1 MPPFFCATIGTMW
14 KNMHVAIALIVAPI
28 LAILAWFAVGQI
40 AGEKALVAEPGS
52 AYPLV
57 ARSNCR
63 WESGECELHNNDLEM
78 TIVPLELGSQHT
90 KLSLDSEFPL
100 ERATLALLVNGNE
113 VVASAEHDA
122 SPDAAAQM
130 TVTIPA
136 FADPEAMLR
145 VAVTVQDSLYFA
157 EVPVVFMRP
166 EEPRFTR

>member
-63 WESGECELHNNDLEM
+63 WESGECELHNNDLEIS
-78 TIVPLELGSQHT
+78 IVPLELGAQYT
-90 KLSLDSEFPL
+90 KLSLDSEFAL
-100 ERATLALLVNGNE
+100 EQATLALLVNGNE
-113 VVASAEHDA
+113 VAASAEHDT

-136 FADPEAMLR
+136 FADAEAMLR

>member
-1 MPPFFCATIGTMW
+1 MW
-14 KNMHVAIALIVAPI
+14 KNKHVIIALIVAPI
-28 LAILAWFAVGQI
+28 LAVLAWFAVGTI
-40 AGEKALVAEPGS
+40 AGEKAQVAKPGA

-63 WESGECELHNNDLEM
+63 WESGECDLVNNDLKM
-78 TIVPLELGSQHT
+78 TILPLELGAQYT
-90 KLSLDSEFPL
+90 RLSLDSEFPL
-100 ERATLALLVNGNE
+100 AQATFALLSGDNE
-113 VVASAEHDA
+113 VYASAEHDA

-145 VAVTVQDSLYFA
+145 VAVTVQESLYFA

>member
-1 MPPFFCATIGTMW
+1 MW
-14 KNMHVAIALIVAPI
+14 KNKHVVVALIVAPI
-28 LAILAWFAVGQI
+28 LAILAWFGVGAI
-40 AGEKALVAEPGS
+40 VGEKARVAEPGA

-63 WESGECELHNNDLEM
+63 WESGQCELVNNDLAM
-78 TIVPLELGSQHT
+78 TIVPLELGAQYT

-100 ERATLALLVNGNE
+100 TQATFALLSNGSE
-113 VVASAEHDA
+113 VLANAEHDA

-136 FADPEAMLR
+136 FAHPDAVLR
-145 VAVTVQDSLYFA
+145 VAVTVQESLYFA

-166 EEPRFTR
+166 EGPRFSR

>member
-1 MPPFFCATIGTMW
+1 MW
-14 KNMHVAIALIVAPI
+14 KNKHVIIALIVAPI
-28 LAILAWFAVGQI
+28 LAVLAWFAVGTI
-40 AGEKALVAEPGS
+40 AGEKAQVAKPGA

-63 WESGECELHNNDLEM
+63 WESGECDLVNNDLKM
-78 TIVPLELGSQHT
+78 TILPLELGA
-90 KLSLDSEFPL
+90 LDSEFPL
-100 ERATLALLVNGNE
+100 AQATFALLSGGNE

-145 VAVTVQDSLYFA
+145 VAVTVQESLYFA

>member
-1 MPPFFCATIGTMW
+1 MW
-14 KNMHVAIALIVAPI
+14 KNKHVVVALIVAPI

-40 AGEKALVAEPGS
+40 AGEKAHVAEPGG

-63 WESGECELHNNDLEM
+63 WESGECDLVNNDLKM
-78 TIVPLELGSQHT
+78 TILPLELGAQYT
-90 KLSLDSEFPL
+90 RLALDSEFPMTQ
-100 ERATLALLVNGNE
+100 ATFALLSGGKE

-145 VAVTVQDSLYFA
+145 VAVTVQESLYFA
-157 EVPVVFMRP
+157 EVPVVFLRP
-166 EEPRFTR
+166 EEPRYSR

>member
-1 MPPFFCATIGTMW
+1 MW
-14 KNMHVAIALIVAPI
+14 KNKHVVIAMIVAPI

-40 AGEKALVAEPGS
+40 AGEKAQVAKPGA

-63 WESGECELHNNDLEM
+63 WASGECELVNNDLEM
-78 TIVPLELGSQHT
+78 TILPLELGNQHT
-90 KLSLDSEFPL
+90 RLALESEFPL
-100 ERATLALLVNGNE
+100 DQATFALLREGNE
-113 VVASAEHDA
+113 VVARAEHDT
-122 SPDAAAQM
+122 SPDATARM

-136 FADPEAMLR
+136 FADPEAVLR
-145 VAVTVQDSLYFA
+145 VAVTVQESLYFA

>member
-1 MPPFFCATIGTMW
+1 MW

-40 AGEKALVAEPGS
+40 AGEKAQVAEPGGT
-52 AYPLV
+52 YPLV

-63 WESGECELHNNDLEM
+63 WESGECELVNNDLKM
-78 TIVPLELGSQHT
+78 TIMPLELGAQYT
-90 KLSLDSEFPL
+90 RLALDSEFPMTQ
-100 ERATLALLVNGNE
+100 ATFALLFGGNE
-113 VVASAEHDA
+113 VAASATRDE

-145 VAVTVQDSLYFA
+145 VAVTVKESLYFA
-157 EVPVVFMRP
+157 EVPVVFLRP
-166 EEPRFTR
+166 EEPRFSR

>member
-1 MPPFFCATIGTMW
+1 MW
-14 KNMHVAIALIVAPI
+14 KNKHVVIAMIVAPI
-28 LAILAWFAVGQI
+28 LAVLAWFAVGSLV
-40 AGEKALVAEPGS
+40 GEKARVAEPGA

-63 WESGECELHNNDLEM
+63 WESGECELVNNDLKM
-78 TIVPLELGSQHT
+78 TILPLELGAQYT
-90 KLSLDSEFPL
+90 RLSLDSEFPL
-100 ERATLALLVNGNE
+100 TQATFALLTGGNE
-113 VVASAEHDA
+113 VAAKAEHDA
-122 SPDAAAQM
+122 SPDAVAQM

-145 VAVTVQDSLYFA
+145 VAVTVQESLYFA

>member
-1 MPPFFCATIGTMW
+1 MW
-14 KNMHVAIALIVAPI
+14 KNKHVVTALIVAPI
-28 LAILAWFAVGQI
+28 LAVLAWIAVGQI
-40 AGEKALVAEPGS
+40 AGEKAHVAEPGA

-63 WESGECELHNNDLEM
+63 WESGECELVNNDVKM
-78 TIVPLELGSQHT
+78 TILPLELGTQYT
-90 KLSLDSEFPL
+90 RLSLDSEFPL
-100 ERATLALLVNGNE
+100 AEATFALLTGGNE
-113 VVASAEHDA
+113 VVARAERDA

-145 VAVTVQDSLYFA
+145 VAVTVQESLYFA

>member
-1 MPPFFCATIGTMW
+1 MW
-14 KNMHVAIALIVAPI
+14 KNKHVIVAMIVAPI

-40 AGEKALVAEPGS
+40 AGENAHVAKPGS

-78 TIVPLELGSQHT
+78 TILPLELGAQYT
-90 KLSLDSEFPL
+90 RLSLDSELPL
-100 ERATLALLVNGNE
+100 AQATFALFLDGKE
-113 VVASAEHDA
+113 VVASAQHDA
-122 SPDAAAQM
+122 APDAPAQM

-136 FADPEAMLR
+136 FADPEAVLR
-145 VAVTVQDSLYFA
+145 VAVKVQESLYFA

-166 EEPRFTR
+166 EPARFTR

>member
-1 MPPFFCATIGTMW
+1 MW
-14 KNMHVAIALIVAPI
+14 KNKHVVIAMIVAPI
-28 LAILAWFAVGQI
+28 LAVLAWFAVGQI
-40 AGEKALVAEPGS
+40 AGEKAQVAEPGA

-63 WESGECELHNNDLEM
+63 WESGECELVNNDLKL
-78 TIVPLELGSQHT
+78 TILPLELGAQYT

-100 ERATLALLVNGNE
+100 AQATFALLSNGEE
-113 VVASAEHDA
+113 VVAKAEQDA

-145 VAVTVQDSLYFA
+145 VAVTVQESLYFA

>member
-1 MPPFFCATIGTMW
+1 MW
-14 KNMHVAIALIVAPI
+14 KNKHVVIAMIVAPI
-28 LAILAWFAVGQI
+28 LAVLAWFAVG
-40 AGEKALVAEPGS
+40 ALVGEKAQVAKPGG

-63 WESGECELHNNDLEM
+63 RESGECDLVNNDLKM
-78 TIVPLELGSQHT
+78 TILPLELGTQYT
-90 KLSLDSEFPL
+90 RLSLDSEFPL
-100 ERATLALLVNGNE
+100 AQATFGLLSGGNE
-113 VVASAEHDA
+113 VVADAEHDA

-145 VAVTVQDSLYFA
+145 VAVKVQESLYFA

-166 EEPRFTR
+166 EEPRLTR